1 MVWRGESERER
12 RDGKA
17 VGRIGEFG
25 KFVETLWLSDDA
37 GDLIGGWEILY
48 PRY

>member
-1 MVWRGESERER
+1 MVWRSESGRER

-25 KFVETLWLSDDA
+25 KFVETF
-37 GDLIGGWEILY
+37 GFE
-48 PRY
+48 